1 MDMTLSDYDGRTALH
16 LAAAEGHLA
25 CVDFLLAQCA
35 VPHDPRDRWGSRPLN
50 EAETFGHTAV
60 VKYLKE
66 WEHSH
71 PDSAPIPVPSTVDEI
86 LEVKPDAD
94 DAVKDPSIQE
104 IVSRN
109 GEKEQEK

>member
-25 CVDFLLAQCA
+25 CVDFLLAQCG
-35 VPHDPRDRWGSRPLN
+35 VPFDPRDRWGSRPLN

-60 VKYLKE
+60 VNYLKE
-66 WEHSH
+66 WEQAH
-71 PDSAPIPVPSTVDEI
+71 PPGKPAETPSAVDQI
-86 LEVKPDAD
+86 LDTKPDAD

-104 IVSRN
+104 IVTRN
-109 GEKEQEK
+109 GEKEK